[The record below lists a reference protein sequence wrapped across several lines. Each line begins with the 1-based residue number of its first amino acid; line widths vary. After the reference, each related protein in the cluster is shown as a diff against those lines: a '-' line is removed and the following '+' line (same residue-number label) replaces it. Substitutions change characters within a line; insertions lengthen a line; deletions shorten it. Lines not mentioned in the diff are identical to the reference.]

1 MNNSIKCS
9 LLFACLATFG
19 YSQDLAY
26 NETQPTFQ
34 EKKISAISQRTE
46 QYKKLK
52 SIGYSDAE
60 IFEDL
65 GNANFLSKKY
75 ENALYWYGR
84 LMEISEDGTL
94 KKSYQKRFD
103 HAVSKLGKEVQNEI
117 TDENWT
123 ELVKEDYKMTQTVIP
138 TRISSN
144 NRRNFLP
151 WDSAYTNEELVSA
164 PVSSQDSS
172 REYAPPVA
180 LTNGGNT
187 AYFSKTTYR
196 KPVTGIFS
204 KKQKTHKI
212 YKADKVAGEWRK
224 IVEVPLCPG
233 DYSAMHPAVSPDG
246 SRLFFASNMPGSFGE
261 YDIYV
266 ATIHKNGALG
276 IAKNLGEKVNT
287 DKNELHPNPVANGA
301 LVFASDGREGY
312 GGLDVYMVEVGQRS
326 VGLAMNMG
334 NSINS
339 KFDDY
344 SVKLLQKD
352 GSGYVVSNRN
362 GAGGMSQNVAF
373 NLNEEPT
380 EDRDRDYRFLE
391 AFNTDKQIHYSSSVF
406 EDE

>member
-9 LLFACLATFG
+9 LLFACVATLG
-19 YSQDLAY
+19 YGQDLAY
-26 NETQPTFQ
+26 NDIRTNFK
-34 EKKISAISQRTE
+34 EKKIIEVSKRTE
-46 QYKKLK
+46 SYMKLK
-52 SIGYSDAE
+52 SLGLTDKE

-65 GNANFLSKKY
+65 GNANFLSKQY

-103 HAVSKLGKEVQNEI
+103 HAVSQLGKEVQNEI
-117 TDENWT
+117 EDENWT
-123 ELVKEDYKMTQTVIP
+123 ELVKEDYKMTHTAIP

-144 NRRNFLP
+144 NKRNFLP
-151 WDSAYTNEELVSA
+151 WDNTDTKAELVSNLNTNNSA
-164 PVSSQDSS
+164 TG
-172 REYAPPVA
+172 EYIPPVA

-204 KKQKTHKI
+204 KKMELHKI
-212 YKADKVAGEWRK
+212 YKADKIAGEWKK

-246 SRLFFASNMPGSFGE
+246 NRLFFVSNMPGSFGE

-266 ATIHKNGALG
+266 ATIQKNGVVG
-276 IAKNLGEKVNT
+276 MAKNLGQKVNT
-287 DKNELHPNPVANGA
+287 AKNELHPNPVGNGT
-301 LVFASDGREGY
+301 LVFSSDGREGF
-312 GGLDVYMVEVGQRS
+312 GGLDIFMAEVGQRK

-334 NSINS
+334 ESVNSR
-339 KFDDY
+339 FDEF
-344 SVKLLQKD
+344 SVNLLQKN

-362 GAGGMSQNVAF
+362 GKNGINQNIAF
-373 NLNEEPT
+373 NLSNAPT
-380 EDRDRDYRFLE
+380 NGQDKDYRFLE
-391 AFNTDKQIHYSSSVF
+391 AFNTEKRTQYSSSVF
-406 EDE
+406 DDE